1 MSKIKLVGLLSLM
14 LIMFSCKQGANQTK
28 ESDFK
33 KGYEL
38 AHKSLD
44 RESTISIL
52 TQWLAN
58 DSSISNWAY
67 DTLAYYHYFF
77 KVNPGAV
84 RNPSTPM
91 FYAEKGLDINKGNTF
106 LKDIK
111 AKLLLEKGKDTLA
124 FAMFEDLWK
133 QTNDYTYYWDMTYI
147 EIARGNITKAEEMI
161 TAVLNSGDK
170 IEGKKV
176 KMEAITAQITENIA
190 AKAAFTY
197 LNALVK
203 NVKRDVIGSFELLK
217 KCIEIEPN
225 FYAAKRDIMELQ
237 RMNSGARRQQ

>member
-1 MSKIKLVGLLSLM
+1 MSKTKIAGLIALV
-14 LIMFSCKQGANQTK
+14 FVVASCKQGANQSK
-28 ESDFK
+28 ESKFK

-38 AHKSLD
+38 AHSALD

-84 RNPSTPM
+84 RNPATPM
-91 FYAEKGLDINKGNTF
+91 YYVDKGLDINKGNLF
-106 LKDIK
+106 LKDLK

-124 FAMFEDLWK
+124 FSMFEEMWK

-147 EIARGNITKAEEMI
+147 QIARGNIANAEEMI
-161 TAVLNSGDK
+161 KGVLVSPDK

-197 LNALVK
+197 LDALVK
-203 NVKRDVIGSFELLK
+203 NIKRDVLGSFELLK

-237 RMNSGARRQQ
+237 RMNSGGRKQ

>member
-1 MSKIKLVGLLSLM
+1 MTLVLVVA
-14 LIMFSCKQGANQTK
+14 SCKQGANQSK
-28 ESDFK
+28 ESKFK

-38 AHKSLD
+38 AHSALD

-58 DSSISNWAY
+58 DSTISNWAY

-84 RNPSTPM
+84 RNPTTPM
-91 FYAEKGLDINKGNTF
+91 FYADKGIEINKNNLF

-124 FAMFEDLWK
+124 FSMFEEMWK

-147 EIARGNITKAEEMI
+147 QIARGNIANAEEMI
-161 TAVLNSGDK
+161 KGVLGSPDK

-197 LNALVK
+197 LDALVK
-203 NVKRDVIGSFELLK
+203 NIKRDVLGSFELLK

-237 RMNSGARRQQ
+237 RMNSGGRKQ